1 MLPKKPDVA
10 IEANVVLRDLVSLQ
24 EPSEIFVKP
33 SKESWII
40 WVVSG
45 YLDDVRAGS
54 CQGVNF
60 PALTKRKFIMRMG
73 GVSRCESTLR

>member
-54 CQGVNF
+54 CQGVRF
-60 PALTKRKFIMRMG
+60 PSSHQTQIHYEDGRSIQM
-73 GVSRCESTLR
+73 